1 MKYGNTTIG
10 GMSFGSI
17 RIGGANFGSVPV
29 FREGSGPTPPTPTFI
44 PYIRGGVGSYIDTGI
59 TADDSTR
66 VIVWARNFNPSSV
79 VLFGSRVGGT
89 NQAFGV
95 FAPALQYSGSIRFD
109 YGSTQNY
116 VNDAF
121 TKMSGY
127 HKYELNGADFY
138 VDDTLV
144 GTATAATFD
153 NSLNI
158 FLFAINTNGTAD
170 NSALPIDICACKIYK
185 GGNLV
190 RDYTPVNSPSV
201 GLHDAVSNTVFTN
214 SGSGSFSYGA
224 FDPDAY
230 TPLEYIECDKRQYFD
245 SGVYGSEN
253 IKVVTKFRMTS
264 TDKKYSRLFGCRNSG
279 DTIMCELMIG
289 NESYDNR
296 YYYMRY
302 AGASNTVYN
311 TASQTGNDLVFT
323 ATGNAF
329 GLYKNNSS
337 LGTKTGASGTFT
349 TPQTMYVGTSNI
361 AGDGQMQYAFY
372 GRIYYHSLDA
382 QHAYVPA
389 KVNNVAG
396 LYDTYNDV
404 FHPSESGVPFVAGP
418 TI

>member
-1 MKYGNTTIG
+1 MSYIGNTKIG
-10 GMSFGSI
+10 KMFLGNTGIAKAYLGTNLVFQNGGS
-17 RIGGANFGSVPV
+17 
-29 FREGSGPTPPTPTFI
+29 PTPPSNI
-44 PYIRGGVGSYIDTGI
+44 SYIRGGVGSYIDTGI

-66 VIVWARNFNPSSV
+66 VIVWARNFNPNSV
-79 VLFGSRVGGT
+79 VLFGSRVDRT

-95 FAPALQYSGSIRFD
+95 FAPTAQYSGSLRFD
-109 YGSTQNY
+109 YGSTQNI
-116 VNDAF
+116 VADAF
-121 TKMSGY
+121 SKMSGY
-127 HKYELNGADFY
+127 HKYELDGNKFY

-144 GTATAATFD
+144 GTATSATFE

-158 FLFAINTNGTAD
+158 YLFAINTNGTKND
-170 NSALPIDICACKIYK
+170 STLPIDICACKIYK

-190 RDYTPVNSPSV
+190 RDFTPVSSPSV
-201 GLHDAVSNTVFTN
+201 GLYDAVSEIVFTN
-214 SGSGSFSYGA
+214 AGSGSFSYGT
-224 FDPDAY
+224 FNPSAY
-230 TPLEYIECDKRQYFD
+230 TPLEYIECDKQQYFD

-253 IKVVTKFRMTS
+253 IQVVCKFRMTS
-264 TDKKYSRLFGCRNSG
+264 TDKKFSRLFGCRNTG

-289 NESYDNR
+289 NETTANR
-296 YYYMRY
+296 YFYMRY
-302 AGASNTVYN
+302 QGASNIVYN

-389 KVNNVAG
+389 NVNNVAG